1 MEPIEWIA
9 LGALVVSAA
18 GAGYSAYSS
27 YEQGKAQQRE
37 MEAQAEAQAEL
48 ARRQAA
54 AQHAQ
59 AQEYERQAQVE
70 VEKAGVDQLKGQMEA
85 ERRSRLFAAEVGSTY
100 ANAAGNGLLI
110 DGSDTSTFANVL
122 KSQNAEAQ
130 YDIGVIRANTAM
142 DVWTRSESARN
153 YLFAADQ
160 ARRGASD
167 SLFSSNEYLRSGYAQ
182 GANAAKA
189 GTNAAIGTGISAVG
203 QIGSGYVSAATTFGK
218 SGQTSVWNPGGST
231 SKFYKG

>member
-1 MEPIEWIA
+1 MTGLAVAGLA
-9 LGALVVSAA
+9 LTAA
-18 GAGYSAYSS
+18 GATYSAVSS
-27 YEQGKAQQRE
+27 YQQGKAQQRE
-37 MEAQAEAQAEL
+37 LEAQAEAQAEL

-54 AQHAQ
+54 AQEAQ

-85 ERRSRLFAAEVGSTY
+85 ERRSRLFAIEVGSAY
-100 ANAAGNGLLI
+100 ANAAGNGLMI

-189 GTNAAIGTGISAVG
+189 GTNAAIGTGLSAAG
-203 QIGSGYVSAATTFGK
+203 QIGSSYVSSASMLGQ
-218 SGQTSVWNPGGST
+218 SGQKSIWNPSGSP

>member
-1 MEPIEWIA
+1 MTGLA
-9 LGALVVSAA
+9 VAGLVLTAA
-18 GAGYSAYSS
+18 GATYSAVSS
-27 YEQGKAQQRE
+27 YQQGKAQQRE
-37 MEAQAEAQAEL
+37 LEAQADAQAEL

-54 AQHAQ
+54 AQEAQ

-70 VEKAGVDQLKGQMEA
+70 AEKAGVDQLKGQMEA
-85 ERRSRLFAAEVGSTY
+85 ERRSRLFAIEVGSAY
-100 ANAAGNGLLI
+100 ANAAGNGLMI

-182 GANAAKA
+182 GANAARA
-189 GTNAAIGTGISAVG
+189 GTNAAIGTGLSAAG
-203 QIGSGYVSAATTFGK
+203 QIGSSYVSSASMLGQ
-218 SGQTSVWNPGGST
+218 SGQKSIWNPSGST

>member
-1 MEPIEWIA
+1 MTGLA
-9 LGALVVSAA
+9 VAGLVLTAA
-18 GAGYSAYSS
+18 GATYSAVSS
-27 YEQGKAQQRE
+27 YQQGKAQQRE
-37 MEAQAEAQAEL
+37 LEAQAEAQAEL

-54 AQHAQ
+54 AQEAQ

-70 VEKAGVDQLKGQMEA
+70 MEKAGVDQLKGQMEA
-85 ERRSRLFAAEVGSTY
+85 ERRSRLFAIEVGSAY
-100 ANAAGNGLLI
+100 ANAAGNGLMI

-122 KSQNAEAQ
+122 KSQNAETQ

-189 GTNAAIGTGISAVG
+189 GTNAAIGTGLSAAG
-203 QIGSGYVSAATTFGK
+203 QIGSSYVSSASMLGQ
-218 SGQTSVWNPGGST
+218 SGQKSIWNPSGSP